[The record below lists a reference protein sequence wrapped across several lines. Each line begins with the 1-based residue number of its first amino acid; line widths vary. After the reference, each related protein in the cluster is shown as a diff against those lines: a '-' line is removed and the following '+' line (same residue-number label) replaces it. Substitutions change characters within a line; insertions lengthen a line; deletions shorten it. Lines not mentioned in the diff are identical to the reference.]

1 MITYKVKIYVNGYK
15 LRGSYKV
22 TANSYDEAFKEAI
35 RTLNEKTSLPGTLCF
50 GITDDDLEIESSN
63 AGMLFEKE
71 LKNALDKYSS
81 DNIDIVYDEETYEY
95 RIIFH
100 SKNNSFSIFG
110 IEADSFIFK
119 DRRNP
124 EDWLKKLAD
133 KYCVGYCLK

>member
-1 MITYKVKIYVNGYK
+1 MITYNVVVYVNGYK
-15 LRGSYKV
+15 LNGSFCV
-22 TANSYDEAFKEAI
+22 MAENYDEAFKEAF
-35 RTLNEKTSLPGTLCF
+35 RALNEKTSMPGTLCL
-50 GITDDDLEIESSN
+50 GITYDDVEIESSN
-63 AGMLFEKE
+63 AGKMFEKE

-81 DNIDIVYDEETYEY
+81 DNIDIVYDEETYKY

-110 IEADSFIFK
+110 IEAVSFIFK

-133 KYCVGYCLK
+133 KYCVGYCLR

>member
-35 RTLNEKTSLPGTLCF
+35 RTLNDKTSLPGTLCL

-81 DNIDIVYDEETYEY
+81 DNIDIVYDEDTYRY
-95 RIIFH
+95 CIMYH
-100 SKNNSFSIFG
+100 SENNSFPIYG
-110 IEADSFIFK
+110 LEADSFIFK
-119 DRRNP
+119 DESDP
-124 EDWLKKLAD
+124 EVWLKKLAD
-133 KYCVGYCLK
+133 KYCVGYCLR